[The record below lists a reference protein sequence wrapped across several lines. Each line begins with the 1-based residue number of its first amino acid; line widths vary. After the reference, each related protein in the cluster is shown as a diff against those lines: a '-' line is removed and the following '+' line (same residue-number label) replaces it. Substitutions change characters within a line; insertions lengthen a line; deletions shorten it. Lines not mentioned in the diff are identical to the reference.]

1 MMGDTQLGKD
11 LPQSSMQ
18 GWGRFQASL
27 RGSPSLWRARR
38 PHSKLGSRG
47 LLPFAST
54 PERLLLA
61 LGPQGK

>member
-11 LPQSSMQ
+11 LPQFSMQ

-27 RGSPSLWRARR
+27 RGSPSLWSARK
-38 PHSKLGSRG
+38 PHSRLGSRD
-47 LLPFAST
+47 LLPFASI
-54 PERLLLA
+54 PERFLLA